1 MPPKGST
8 KQPQMKA
15 YTSYTFKEVTYEGQ
29 LLEGRGK
36 RKKKRKEKGR
46 GIRRPLALSSSPPR
60 SHLETLPKKHE
71 QQLERTSTSSV
82 TTDTYALDGLNPYF
96 PTTSTTPF
104 QGTYAGPGTLIS
116 REPLSSTTAPDS
128 VLVMQPGT
136 GQAFMQPASLQ

>member
-1 MPPKGST
+1 MREDRLSTSRCSQFFFARQERSGDSLEREKKQFPVPASFAMPPKGST

-82 TTDTYALDGLNPYF
+82 TT
-96 PTTSTTPF
+96 
-104 QGTYAGPGTLIS
+104 
-116 REPLSSTTAPDS
+116 EK
-128 VLVMQPGT
+128 
-136 GQAFMQPASLQ
+136 GQRYR